1 MEVRTRITKQGRI
14 NKYVEFCKST
24 LLVCWLLFPAFIY
37 STHAN
42 VKQNDDNVCVKL
54 YTKKEADLGAEELQ
68 KDLENSLSSI
78 SKLITVAEILK
89 RQLKLYQYNKLVN
102 FSLNSNND
110 IEHILKLDNNNK
122 SNDFNKCVHL
132 HWQYTFID
140 VCRSFNSVQLI
151 EIYLS
156 SKPLDDDFIRDNDI
170 TLVLFT
176 PFITLNSKT
185 NKQLP
190 KLKR

>member
-1 MEVRTRITKQGRI
+1 MEVRTRITKQGRT

-24 LLVCWLLFPAFIY
+24 LLVCRLLLLAFIY
-37 STHAN
+37 STHTN

-54 YTKKEADLGAEELQ
+54 YTKKEADLGVEELQ

-110 IEHILKLDNNNK
+110 IEHILKLND
-122 SNDFNKCVHL
+122 SNTSNGFNKCVHL
-132 HWQYTFID
+132 H
-140 VCRSFNSVQLI
+140 
-151 EIYLS
+151 
-156 SKPLDDDFIRDNDI
+156 
-170 TLVLFT
+170 
-176 PFITLNSKT
+176 
-185 NKQLP
+185 
-190 KLKR
+190 

>member
-1 MEVRTRITKQGRI
+1 MQVRTRITKQGRI

-24 LLVCWLLFPAFIY
+24 LLVCWLLLPAF
-37 STHAN
+37 THTN
-42 VKQNDDNVCVKL
+42 DKQNDDNVCVKL
-54 YTKKEADLGAEELQ
+54 YTKKDADLGVEELQ
-68 KDLENSLSSI
+68 KDLANSLSSI

-156 SKPLDDDFIRDNDI
+156 TKPLDDDFIKDNDI

-176 PFITLNSKT
+176 HSL
-185 NKQLP
+185 L
-190 KLKR
+190 